1 MNKKGIATIVAL
13 STLVLPFAADAKID
27 KPAKDWQVKSL
38 KGIKSIKYCVA
49 FDADGSLL
57 KIVDSGLSGLK
68 VPAKSVKLKEED
80 CCSGQ
85 ELSNT
90 EGMLKVYVDN
100 RANDMAWVGLS
111 IQQKSQ
117 LSRNADVSYDAN
129 TYALGSLV
137 ARAKAKD
144 MIKEL
149 CAQFTADFKSGK

>member
-27 KPAKDWQVKSL
+27 KPAKGWQVKSL
-38 KGIKSIKYCVA
+38 KGIESIKYCVA

-57 KIVDSGLSGLK
+57 KIVELSLFGLK
-68 VPAKSVKLKEED
+68 VPAKSSKMKEED

-85 ELSNT
+85 ELNNT

-100 RANDMAWVGLS
+100 RDKEMAWVGLS
-111 IQQKSQ
+111 VQQKSQ

-137 ARAKAKD
+137 AKAKVKD

-149 CAQFTADFKSGK
+149 CTQFVADFKSGK